1 MRLQKENENYIITGY
16 FNKQESDFIS
26 NYFLNF
32 GETIISIQPV
42 MLKELIYNKVLS
54 IKRFNFFKIKLV
66 LAIYLI

>member
-1 MRLQKENENYIITGY
+1 MQLILASLLIKRKRHFDKENYPSMRLQKENENYIITGY

-42 MLKELIYNKVLS
+42 MLKRVNL
-54 IKRFNFFKIKLV
+54 
-66 LAIYLI
+66 